1 VRTSIELYEKA
12 CAHDRE
18 GREAE
23 AAPLYEEA
31 LAVGLGDPERP
42 RALLGL
48 GSTYRNLGRYDDAVR
63 TLEAAVAE
71 YPERAELGLFLAL
84 ALRSAGREPQA
95 FRLLGE
101 LVVANAELHG
111 YERAASLY
119 LSEVQDV
126 AK

>member
-1 VRTSIELYEKA
+1 MRAAIKLFEEA

-18 GREAE
+18 GREAA

-31 LAVGLGDPERP
+31 LALGLGDPERP

-63 TLEAAVAE
+63 TLEAAVAA
-71 YPERAELGLFLAL
+71 YPDLAELRLFLAL
-84 ALRSAGREPQA
+84 ALRSAGREPEA

-101 LVVANAELHG
+101 LVVAHANLHG
-111 YERAASLY
+111 YERAATLY
-119 LSEVQDV
+119 LAEVDGATQ
-126 AK
+126 